1 MKPSPYAA
9 AHGRRIH
16 VSPGMPGPRPSR
28 GPPGT
33 TAPRPGA
40 LAPPNLAGPA
50 QRSPCHEHRAAHQDY
65 CHHGRR
71 TSRRRT
77 THPGST
83 HAFRPTGGPGT
94 EGAGG
99 AGRLA
104 GWNLRLSDCT
114 AGIHRTPGLVRP
126 GGVHAAAVR
135 ARGFPRG
142 AGGRRDRTGRSPA
155 VRTRGGHDLQ
165 LRVHLRRV
173 RHRLC
178 PGPPIWHVPHSK
190 VRPAAPG
197 GEITERDPQPPLH
210 PRLLPGDPP
219 ATGPGRRP
227 VLPPLHHGHAS
238 AHLRADHPAVQAL
251 GDPGLQPRRIRPGG
265 PPAIPDRSR
274 MSRNTHV
281 LLYRGLARLATQSGI
296 GEAIRHQQRTLALTG
311 RTVTSQV
318 FGQWDVVHLNTVF
331 PDTPLLVLLARLRRR
346 RVVLWAHSTEED
358 FRNSFRG
365 SNLLSPLFRRWIT
378 LLYRMGDV
386 VITPTA
392 YSHELIRS
400 YGLPG
405 RVRVLSNGVDTQFFT
420 PDDGAGRDFRRRHG
434 IAQDAQL
441 VVSAGL
447 QIARKGILDWIE
459 LARSRPEMQFWWFGH
474 TAPVLLDPAVRTAMQ
489 GAPDNCV
496 FPGYVPAAEL
506 RDAYR
511 AADVFA
517 FLTHEET
524 EGLVLLE
531 ALACGAPVLLRDIP
545 LYA

>member
-1 MKPSPYAA
+1 
-9 AHGRRIH
+9 
-16 VSPGMPGPRPSR
+16 
-28 GPPGT
+28 
-33 TAPRPGA
+33 
-40 LAPPNLAGPA
+40 
-50 QRSPCHEHRAAHQDY
+50 
-65 CHHGRR
+65 
-71 TSRRRT
+71 
-77 THPGST
+77 
-83 HAFRPTGGPGT
+83 
-94 EGAGG
+94 
-99 AGRLA
+99 
-104 GWNLRLSDCT
+104 
-114 AGIHRTPGLVRP
+114 
-126 GGVHAAAVR
+126 
-135 ARGFPRG
+135 
-142 AGGRRDRTGRSPA
+142 
-155 VRTRGGHDLQ
+155 
-165 LRVHLRRV
+165 
-173 RHRLC
+173 
-178 PGPPIWHVPHSK
+178 
-190 VRPAAPG
+190 
-197 GEITERDPQPPLH
+197 
-210 PRLLPGDPP
+210 
-219 ATGPGRRP
+219 
-227 VLPPLHHGHAS
+227 
-238 AHLRADHPAVQAL
+238 
-251 GDPGLQPRRIRPGG
+251 
-265 PPAIPDRSR
+265 

-392 YSHELIRS
+392 YARDLIRS

-459 LARSRPEMQFWWFGH
+459 LARSRPQMQFWWFGH
-474 TAPVLLDPAVRTAMQ
+474 TDPVLLDPAVRTAMQ

-545 LYA
+545 LYADWLPDGEVVHKAGGTGSRFVTAAGRTLDAMLNGDLPDLRAAGRRAAQNLDFTAVAGDLDRIYREEILDPPEAATPRTPSQAGNIAN